1 MKLTSN
7 TILTGLSAALCV
19 AFTFAAAASAGG
31 GDGDSPYNM
40 PRSFNGGGGSGDDAG
55 SNTEQQTQA
64 MMGPAR
70 ENPRAPKSTDGEAT
84 AADVEKKKEL
94 GKKTTYIPVNV
105 MPGGSFSIASALDV
119 QTAKVEVVGAK
130 LKNPSQTP
138 SVFSGNAGNTGSNAG
153 AGATALGF
161 TVDAGRHAVAK
172 HLVLGFLAQGSFA
185 VDAGNAKVKLIPA
198 AVTPTTFATIA
209 LGSVAADGSFL
220 PESMT
225 VVTVQAS
232 GLDLSALVAQWST
245 VSAAVGKTVQ
255 VELAGSG
262 VSPTATARFAAGVAK
277 PTISITTEP

>member
-19 AFTFAAAASAGG
+19 AFTLAAAASAGG

-40 PRSFNGGGGSGDDAG
+40 PRSFNGGGGSGDDTG
-55 SNTEQQTQA
+55 SDSEQQTQA
-64 MMGPAR
+64 MTGPAR
-70 ENPRAPKSTDGEAT
+70 ENPRGPKSTDGEAT

-94 GKKTTYIPVNV
+94 GKKTTYVPVTV
-105 MPGGSFSIASALDV
+105 MPGGAFSIANVFDV
-119 QTAKVEVVGAK
+119 HAAKVEVVGAK
-130 LKNPSQTP
+130 LKNPSHTP
-138 SVFSGNAGNTGSNAG
+138 GVFQGNAGSNGSAAAG
-153 AGATALGF
+153 APTLGLTVGADQSAIAKHLALGF
-161 TVDAGRHAVAK
+161 Q
-172 HLVLGFLAQGSFA
+172 AQGSFVLA
-185 VDAGNAKVKLIPA
+185 AGNAKVKLVPA
-198 AVTPTTFATIA
+198 AATPTTFATVS

-220 PESMT
+220 PESMV

-245 VSAAVGKTVQ
+245 ASTAVGKTVQ

-277 PTISITTEP
+277 PTISISTGP